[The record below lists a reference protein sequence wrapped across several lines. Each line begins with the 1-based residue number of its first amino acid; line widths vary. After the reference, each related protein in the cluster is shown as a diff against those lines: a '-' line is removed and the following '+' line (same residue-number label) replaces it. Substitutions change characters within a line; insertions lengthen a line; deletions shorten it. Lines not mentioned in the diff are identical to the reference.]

1 MSKTV
6 QLFKTIPQ
14 TTMRRLR
21 NTPSYFFLI
30 WRWVAWLFALIWI
43 ASEHFQPD
51 PQLATLLLTI
61 TFLQTLGVT
70 LYAPIFQIFLPRLPG
85 LKQVHAPLQR
95 TRQPGNR
102 RKPIIRQKPRP
113 LAADEEADILTPIA
127 RTRNLFGDIVI
138 YGGDVVIC
146 GLVMYFGGIYG
157 NPHFGVGSPF
167 YRYAL
172 STALAAALTYR
183 YKGGLAAASGLEFF
197 ALLGVFIPPLGLPYV
212 QSNAIDLTGSL
223 IDAPVIAL
231 LAAYL
236 ATLLENYAR
245 SKRREQDNVRNQLAL
260 RSVSETLMQGADDM
274 QHLLEQSAEQIR
286 KGGHFERL
294 FIRLVEEASD
304 EDADTDEDNAND
316 TNHRPQT
323 IKTHVEVGLGV
334 AIAPDESRTLL
345 EQVLQTG
352 KKLITF
358 TPLPPTMDNDGYQ
371 LARLYLPFFKD
382 GQVHVVLGAE
392 STRQTP
398 FDSKQENFLNIVGA
412 QLLVALDNLRLTEQ
426 TAELAATAE
435 RNRIARDI
443 HDGVAQI
450 IYMLSL
456 NTETCAALAH
466 RIADVS
472 EEDNELLGPLAERLD
487 TLVNLSKQALWE
499 TRHYMFTLKPLIT
512 GTSNLTQMLT
522 HQLHEF
528 ETISGLPV
536 TLAIEGDEEATDSKQ
551 NNLHNDQHNRHPQH
565 PASKTVQVGTAI
577 FRITQEALTNAYKHA
592 EATQLH
598 VFLRHLP
605 HAVEIEIADNGK
617 GMILVGDNTGLH
629 GYEEQQRIYSGHGIR
644 GMRERAE
651 ELGGTFE
658 LRCGETGGTHVL
670 AHIPK

>member
-1 MSKTV
+1 MSKTA

-21 NTPSYFFLI
+21 STPSYFFLI
-30 WRWVAWLFALIWI
+30 WRWVSWLFALIWI
-43 ASEHFQPD
+43 ASEHFQPY
-51 PQLATLLLTI
+51 PQLASFLLTI
-61 TFLQTLGVT
+61 TFLHTLGVT
-70 LYAPIFQIFLPRLPG
+70 LYAPIFQIFLPRLPR
-85 LKQVHAPLQR
+85 LKKVRSPVQR
-95 TRQPGNR
+95 TQQIGKQ
-102 RKPIIRQKPRP
+102 RKPANRPGPRP

-127 RTRNLFGDIVI
+127 RTRNLFWDIVI

-183 YKGGLAAASGLEFF
+183 YKGGLAAASGIEFF
-197 ALLGVFIPPLGLPYV
+197 ALLGIFVPPLGLPYV

-260 RSVSETLMQGADDM
+260 RSVSETLMQGAGDM

-294 FIRLVEEASD
+294 FIALAETIND
-304 EDADTDEDNAND
+304 GDNENGEND
-316 TNHRPQT
+316 HILRPQAVAT
-323 IKTHVEVGLGV
+323 RVEVGLGE

-358 TPLPPTMDNDGYQ
+358 TPLPPTIDYDGYQ

-398 FDSKQENFLNIVGA
+398 FDSKQENFLNIVGV

-435 RNRIARDI
+435 RSRIARDI

-522 HQLHEF
+522 HQLREF

-536 TLAIEGDEEATDSKQ
+536 TLAVEGDEEPTDGEHD
-551 NNLHNDQHNRHPQH
+551 NQHHDRH

-592 EATQLH
+592 GATQLH

-605 HAVEIEIADNGK
+605 HAVEIEIVDNGK
-617 GMILVGDNTGLH
+617 GMILDDDNAGLNGH
-629 GYEEQQRIYSGHGIR
+629 EEQQRIYSGHGIR

-651 ELGGTFE
+651 ELGGTFAIKCE
-658 LRCGETGGTHVL
+658 GTGGMHVL
-670 AHIPK
+670 ARIPK

>member
-1 MSKTV
+1 
-6 QLFKTIPQ
+6 
-14 TTMRRLR
+14 LR
-21 NTPSYFFLI
+21 STPSYFFLI
-30 WRWVAWLFALIWI
+30 WRWVSWLFALIWI
-43 ASEHFQPD
+43 ASEHFQPN
-51 PQLATLLLTI
+51 PQLAMILLTI
-61 TFLQTLGVT
+61 TFLHTLGVT
-70 LYAPIFQIFLPRLPG
+70 LYAPIFQIFLPGLPG
-85 LKQVHAPLQR
+85 LKQVRSPVQR
-95 TRQPGNR
+95 TQQMGKLRTAALRN
-102 RKPIIRQKPRP
+102 KPRP

-127 RTRNLFGDIVI
+127 RTRNLFWDVII

-157 NPHFGVGSPF
+157 NPYFGDGSPF
-167 YRYAL
+167 YRYAI

-183 YKGGLAAASGLEFF
+183 YKGGLAAAAGIEFF
-197 ALLGVFIPPLGLPYV
+197 VLLGVFLPPLGLASV
-212 QSNAIDLTGSL
+212 QPNAIDLTGSL

-260 RSVSETLMQGADDM
+260 RSVSETLMQGAGDV

-294 FIRLVEEASD
+294 FITLVETVSD
-304 EDADTDEDNAND
+304 EGNESSHDR
-316 TNHRPQT
+316 RPQASET
-323 IKTHVEVGLGV
+323 RVDVGLGE
-334 AIAPDESRTLL
+334 AIAQDESRALL
-345 EQVLQTG
+345 GQVMQTG

-358 TPLPPTMDNDGYQ
+358 TPLPASLHSDGYQ

-398 FDSKQENFLNIVGA
+398 FDSKQETFLNIVGA
-412 QLLVALDNLRLTEQ
+412 QLLVALDNLRLTQQ
-426 TAELAATAE
+426 TAELAAEAE
-435 RNRIARDI
+435 RTRIARDI

-466 RIADVS
+466 RIAGVS

-487 TLVNLSKQALWE
+487 SLVNLSKQALWE
-499 TRHYMFTLKPLIT
+499 TRHYMFTLKPLFT

-522 HQLHEF
+522 NQLREF

-536 TLAIEGDEEATDSKQ
+536 SLTVEGEEETRDSE
-551 NNLHNDQHNRHPQH
+551 HDRQHTSGN
-565 PASKTVQVGTAI
+565 TVQVGTAI

-592 EATQLH
+592 GATQLH
-598 VFLRHLP
+598 VFLRHLA
-605 HAVEIEIADNGK
+605 HWVEVEIVDNGK
-617 GMILVGDNTGLH
+617 GMAKVGDSSGLNGSNGKN
-629 GYEEQQRIYSGHGIR
+629 GYGEQQRIYSGHGIP

-658 LRCGETGGTHVL
+658 LRPGETGGTHVL
-670 AHIPK
+670 ARIPT

>member
-1 MSKTV
+1 MSKTA

-21 NTPSYFFLI
+21 STPSYFFLI

-43 ASEHFQPD
+43 ASEQFQPY
-51 PQLATLLLTI
+51 PQLATFLLTI
-61 TFLQTLGVT
+61 TFIQTLGVT

-85 LKQVHAPLQR
+85 LKRVHSPVQLTQQVEK
-95 TRQPGNR
+95 R
-102 RKPIIRQKPRP
+102 RKPKIRQRPRP

-127 RTRNLFGDIVI
+127 STRNLFGDIVI

-183 YKGGLAAASGLEFF
+183 YKGGLAAASGIEFF
-197 ALLGVFIPPLGLPYV
+197 ALLGVFIPPLGLPHA
-212 QSNAIDLTGSL
+212 QPNAIDLTGSL

-231 LAAYL
+231 LAAFL

-260 RSVSETLMQGADDM
+260 RSVSETLMQGAGNI

-294 FIRLVEEASD
+294 FIGLVEGVSD
-304 EDADTDEDNAND
+304 EDTEND
-316 TNHRPQT
+316 ANHRPQT
-323 IKTHVEVGLGV
+323 IKTHVEVGLGK
-334 AIAPDESRTLL
+334 AIAPDESKALL

-352 KKLITF
+352 NKLITF
-358 TPLPPTMDNDGYQ
+358 TPLPPTIDNDSYQ

-426 TAELAATAE
+426 TAELAAIAE
-435 RNRIARDI
+435 RSRIARDI

-456 NTETCAALAH
+456 NAETCAALAH

-472 EEDNELLGPLAERLD
+472 EEDNELLGPLAKRID
-487 TLVNLSKQALWE
+487 TLVSLSKQALWE

-522 HQLHEF
+522 HQLREF

-536 TLAIEGDEEATDSKQ
+536 TLAIEGDEESVDGEPNIRTTTSTTSIPNILPAKQ
-551 NNLHNDQHNRHPQH
+551 CRSEPPFFVLR
-565 PASKTVQVGTAI
+565 K
-577 FRITQEALTNAYKHA
+577 
-592 EATQLH
+592 
-598 VFLRHLP
+598 RHLP
-605 HAVEIEIADNGK
+605 TLISTRRPHNFMSSCAIFPT
-617 GMILVGDNTGLH
+617 LS
-629 GYEEQQRIYSGHGIR
+629 RSR
-644 GMRERAE
+644 
-651 ELGGTFE
+651 
-658 LRCGETGGTHVL
+658 
-670 AHIPK
+670 